1 MLFTHHETI
10 LTLCMTAYTEELD
23 LKANT
28 TVDMGDRALSDPT
41 HTVGASSSSA
51 LQKLLTPL

>member
-10 LTLCMTAYTEELD
+10 LTLHMEAYTEELD

-28 TVDMGDRALSDPT
+28 AVDMGDRALNDPA

-51 LQKLLTPL
+51 LQKLLTSL